1 MGMLQVKDLSLSFED
16 KKILQNVTID
26 FWDGHI
32 HAIVGPNGAGKS
44 TLAQT
49 IMGLPGYREHQG
61 KILFNDEDITALS
74 VYERAKRGI
83 TLAWQE
89 PARFTG
95 ITVEKFLQAA
105 AKNGQIAII
114 ANALDKVGL
123 EPTKY
128 LSRGVDKTLSG
139 GERKRIEVASIFVME
154 PEIVLM
160 DEPDSGIDTDAI
172 EYIFQIIHEFKNRG
186 TTVILITHSARVLQ
200 EADHAF
206 LLCHGQIVDK
216 GDADRMGEYF
226 KGKCIPCTHK
236 NNPDTEEVV
245 NG

>member
-1 MGMLQVKDLSLSFED
+1 MGMLRVENLSLSFDD
-16 KKILQNVTID
+16 KKILQNVDID

-49 IMGLPGYREHQG
+49 IMGLPEYLDHDGRVMFGNEN
-61 KILFNDEDITALS
+61 ISDLPI
-74 VYERAKRGI
+74 YERAKRGI

-95 ITVEKFLQAA
+95 ITVDAFLQGA
-105 AKNGQIAII
+105 AKNDQAAVI
-114 ANALDKVGL
+114 ANALEKVGL
-123 EPTKY
+123 EPKRY
-128 LSRGVDKTLSG
+128 LSRAVDKTLSG

-154 PEIVLM
+154 PKIVLM

-172 EYIFQIIHEFKNRG
+172 EYIFHIIHEFKQRG

-206 LLCHGQIVDK
+206 LLCHGRVVDQ
-216 GDADRMGEYF
+216 GTAERMSAYF

-236 NNPDTEEVV
+236 NNPDTLEAE

>member
-1 MGMLQVKDLSLSFED
+1 MGMLKVENLSLSFED
-16 KKILQNVTID
+16 KDILKNVNID

-49 IMGLPGYREHQG
+49 IMGLPDYREHEG
-61 KILFNDEDITALS
+61 IVWFGDEDISRLS
-74 VYERAKRGI
+74 VFERSKRGI

-89 PARFTG
+89 PARFSG
-95 ITVEKFLQAA
+95 ITVEDFLKAA
-105 AKNGQIAII
+105 AKNDQMAVIS
-114 ANALDKVGL
+114 NALEKVGL
-123 EPTKY
+123 EPKRY
-128 LSRGVDKTLSG
+128 LHRAVDKTLSG

-154 PEIVLM
+154 PKIVLM

-172 EYIFQIIHEFKNRG
+172 EYIFQIIHDFKDHG
-186 TTVILITHSARVLQ
+186 STVILITHSARVLQ

-216 GDADRMGEYF
+216 GEADIMGEYF
-226 KGKCIPCTHK
+226 RGKCIPCTHK
-236 NNPDTEEVV
+236 NNPDTIEVA

>member
-1 MGMLQVKDLSLSFED
+1 MGMLRVNNLSLSFED
-16 KKILQNVTID
+16 KQILRSVNID

-49 IMGLPGYREHQG
+49 IMGLPEYLDHEGSIFFGE
-61 KILFNDEDITALS
+61 EDISSLS
-74 VYERAKRGI
+74 IFDRAERGI

-95 ITVEKFLQAA
+95 ITVEAFLKSA
-105 AKNGQIAII
+105 AKNDQMAVIT
-114 ANALDKVGL
+114 NALDKVGL
-123 EPTKY
+123 EPKRY
-128 LSRGVDKTLSG
+128 LSRAVDKTLSG
-139 GERKRIEVASIFVME
+139 GERKRIEVASIFVMK
-154 PEIVLM
+154 PKIVLM

-172 EYIFQIIHEFKNRG
+172 EYIFHIIHEFKQRG

-206 LLCHGQIVDK
+206 LLCHGQVVDK
-216 GDADRMGEYF
+216 GTAERMSDYF

-236 NNPDTEEVV
+236 NDPDTKEVA

>member
-1 MGMLQVKDLSLSFED
+1 MGMLRVENLSLSFDD
-16 KKILQNVTID
+16 KKILHNVNID

-49 IMGLPGYREHQG
+49 IMGLPEYLDHDG
-61 KILFNDEDITALS
+61 KVMFGDENISDLPI
-74 VYERAKRGI
+74 YERAQRGI

-95 ITVEKFLQAA
+95 ITVEAFLQGA
-105 AKNGQIAII
+105 AKNDQLAVIT
-114 ANALDKVGL
+114 NALERVGL
-123 EPTKY
+123 EPKRY
-128 LSRGVDKTLSG
+128 LSRAVDKTLSG

-154 PEIVLM
+154 PKIVLM

-172 EYIFQIIHEFKNRG
+172 EYIFHIIHEFKRQG
-186 TTVILITHSARVLQ
+186 ATVILITHSARVLQ

-206 LLCHGQIVDK
+206 LLCHGQVVDK
-216 GDADRMGEYF
+216 GTAERMADYF

-236 NNPDTEEVV
+236 NNPDTREAE